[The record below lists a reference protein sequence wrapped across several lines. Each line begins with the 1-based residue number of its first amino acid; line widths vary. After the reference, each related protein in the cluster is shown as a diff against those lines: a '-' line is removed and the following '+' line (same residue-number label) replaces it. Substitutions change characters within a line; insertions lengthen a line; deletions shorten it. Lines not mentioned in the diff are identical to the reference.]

1 MAAAR
6 KAAGGIQAVI
16 INPPNMKT
24 ISIRIRGTEKYV
36 FNRFSGEAREM
47 MAEDQQ
53 KGDVDKPRGRG
64 KKRPPKDFNAG
75 FKGSLYRAPEGW
87 VGVPC
92 TAFRQ
97 AMVRAAYLA
106 GVDMT
111 QTKMCVFI
119 LADGYAQS
127 DDNDRPGLVKITKG
141 KEAMFIAPVINRG
154 GSPDLRARAAVPR
167 GWEATV
173 SIRYDAD
180 FMSPQS
186 ITNLLARA
194 GVSVGVGAG
203 RPFSKMSAGQGW
215 GTFEIIPDGHA
226 GGRKETKGR

>member
-6 KAAGGIQAVI
+6 KPAGGIQAVV
-16 INPPNMKT
+16 INPPNLKT
-24 ISIRIRGTEKYV
+24 IDIRIRGTEKYV
-36 FNRFSGEAREM
+36 FNRFYEEVRQQ
-47 MAEDQQ
+47 MADDQQ
-53 KGDVDKPRGRG
+53 RGDVDKPRGRG
-64 KKRPPKDFNAG
+64 KKRPPKDFKAG
-75 FKGSLYRAPEGW
+75 YEGSLHRSPEGW
-87 VGVPC
+87 VGIPC

-111 QTKMCVFI
+111 QTKMCVFV
-119 LADGYAQS
+119 LPDGHAQADDG
-127 DDNDRPGLVKITKG
+127 DGPGLVKITKG
-141 KEAMFIAPVINRG
+141 KATMFVAPVINRG

-173 SIRYDAD
+173 SIQYDAD

-186 ITNLLARA
+186 IVNLLARA

-215 GTFEIIPDGHA
+215 GTFEIIPDGRA
-226 GGRKETKGR
+226 NGRKEAAAE